1 MATKQHAYTLWTM
14 PSNLWQGIPQ
24 DLEISEQMARKIQ
37 AALKEPVS
45 EGEVR
50 AYKTP
55 VDPEKL
61 SKIII

>member
-1 MATKQHAYTLWTM
+1 MVIKQPAYTLWTL
-14 PSNLWQGIPQ
+14 PSNLWRGIPQ
-24 DLEISEQMARKIQ
+24 DLEISAQTAQKIR

-55 VDPEKL
+55 VDLEKL
-61 SKIII
+61 IRIIV